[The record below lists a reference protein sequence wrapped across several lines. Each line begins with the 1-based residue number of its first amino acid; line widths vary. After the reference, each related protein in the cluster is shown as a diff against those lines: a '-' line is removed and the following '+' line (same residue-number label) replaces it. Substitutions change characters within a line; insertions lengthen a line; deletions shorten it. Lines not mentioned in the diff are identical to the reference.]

1 MQVCPHPWHQG
12 ATESSVQS
20 DARLIERVR
29 IANQDMSDDFEPAL
43 KVLATRLATAT
54 AALREADEA
63 LSHFGAIAGSVAP
76 SWKIGIAAE
85 NAYETFKAA
94 IEKARQRIGGEG

>member
-1 MQVCPHPWHQG
+1 MKPTTM
-12 ATESSVQS
+12 TESSVQI

-43 KVLATRLATAT
+43 KVLATRLSTVT

-63 LSHFGAIAGSVAP
+63 LLNCTSRYQHAWSEQSI
-76 SWKIGIAAE
+76 
-85 NAYETFKAA
+85 AA
-94 IEKARQRIGGEG
+94 IEKARQRLDGKE